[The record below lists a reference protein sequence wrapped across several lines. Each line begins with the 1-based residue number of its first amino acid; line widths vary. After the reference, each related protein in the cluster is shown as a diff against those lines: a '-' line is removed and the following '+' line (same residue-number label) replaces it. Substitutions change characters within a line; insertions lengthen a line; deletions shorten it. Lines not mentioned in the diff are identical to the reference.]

1 MSSLRILLLD
11 DDTWTESLVS
21 SVLRK
26 RGYEVHVARTVAEAL
41 HHLADHP
48 IDVLITEAVLSA
60 GDDAGAALLANRPQ
74 TREAAV
80 LVLTSLSEHEPRVK
94 AIDGDAYLGKPF
106 RFIDLDLAVE
116 RTLQFQKRR
125 AAAASVPEPVA
136 VGPLRSG
143 VHGTLD
149 QIGLGS
155 LLSMIEMERKSGILL
170 LRRGNASARLY
181 CKEGRVL
188 MARLYGANPLSGVD
202 VVYKLLS
209 WTDGHFNFTAM
220 PVSVADEIGLRITHL
235 LLEGARRHDDE
246 ASPQG
251 R

>member
-1 MSSLRILLLD
+1 VSSLRLLLLD
-11 DDTWTESLVS
+11 DDAWTESLVS

-26 RGYEVHVARTVAEAL
+26 RGYEVQVGRSVAEAINL
-41 HHLADHP
+41 LAEHP
-48 IDVLITEAVLSA
+48 FDVLVTEATFSS
-60 GDDAGAALLANRPQ
+60 GDEAGAALL
-74 TREAAV
+74 REKPSARDAAV
-80 LVLTSLSEHEPRVK
+80 LVLTSLPEHEARVR
-94 AIDGDAYLGKPF
+94 AIAGDAYLGKPF
-106 RFIDLDLAVE
+106 RFIDLDHAVE

-125 AAAASVPEPVA
+125 AAAASPPEPA
-136 VGPLRSG
+136 NVGRLPSG

-188 MARLYGANPLSGVD
+188 MARLFGANPQSGVD

-235 LLEGARRHDDE
+235 LLEGARRHDE
-246 ASPQG
+246 ASPEG

>member
-1 MSSLRILLLD
+1 MSTLRLLLLD
-11 DDTWTESLVS
+11 DDAWTESLVS

-26 RGYEVHVARTVAEAL
+26 RGYEVHIARSVAEAVNL
-41 HHLADHP
+41 LAEHP
-48 IDVLITEAVLSA
+48 VDVLITEAVLTT
-60 GDDAGAALLANRPQ
+60 GDDAGTALLASRPQ
-74 TREAAV
+74 SREAAI
-80 LVLTSLSEHEPRVK
+80 LVLTSLPDHDPRVK
-94 AIDGDAYLGKPF
+94 AIGGDAYLGKPF
-106 RFIDLDLAVE
+106 RFIDLDHAALRA
-116 RTLQFQKRR
+116 LQFQKRR
-125 AAAASVPEPVA
+125 AAAASAPEPA
-136 VGPLRSG
+136 DVGPLRSG

-149 QIGLGS
+149 QIGLSS

-188 MARLYGANPLSGVD
+188 MARLYGATPLSGVD

-235 LLEGARRHDDE
+235 LLEGARRHDE